1 MKDEQN
7 NSTHLHN
14 FTEFQLPGI
23 GLASIGKREES
34 GLGLLWADGRFD
46 DD

>member
-23 GLASIGKREES
+23 GSGSIWKKRRIWF
-34 GLGLLWADGRFD
+34 GVAVG
-46 DD
+46 